1 MPSSRAD
8 RPVPSWQVISPLEVL
23 EEGTHIAVLYSDR
36 AERDA
41 HLIPYLSAAAR
52 VGKSSVCVASDEPED
67 LKHQVEGLVPGS
79 ADQLEVFGTDTTYLR
94 DGTFARAEM
103 TEWLES
109 CARAVPV
116 GSADRPSHIAGD
128 INWINRLESQDL
140 TELHAYEASLDAFA
154 SGCRHT
160 FACFYDASSLPA
172 SNLLSVFRTHRTV
185 VVGGVLW
192 ESPFYAGQTAPPVS
206 PRPARDDQPPTA
218 EATTCPA

>member
-8 RPVPSWQVISPLEVL
+8 QPIPPWQVISPLEVL

-67 LKHQVEGLVPGS
+67 LKRQVEDLVPGS
-79 ADQLEVFGTDTTYLR
+79 SDQLEVFGTDTTYLR
-94 DGTFARAEM
+94 DGKFACTEM

-109 CARAVPV
+109 FARAVPV

-128 INWINRLESQDL
+128 INWLSRLDSQDL
-140 TELHAYEASLDAFA
+140 TELNAYEASLDSFA

-160 FACFYDASSLPA
+160 FACFYEASSLPA
-172 SNLLSVFRTHRTV
+172 SNVLSVFRTHPQV
-185 VVGGVLW
+185 VVGGALW
-192 ESPFYAGQTAPPVS
+192 QSPFYAGQPAPQAAPGPTS
-206 PRPARDDQPPTA
+206 DDRPPTVA
-218 EATTCPA
+218 EATCPA

>member
-1 MPSSRAD
+1 VPSSRAD
-8 RPVPSWQVISPLEVL
+8 PPVPPWQVISPLEVL

-52 VGKSSVCVASDEPED
+52 VGKSGVCVASDAPED

-79 ADQLEVFGTDTTYLR
+79 SDQLEVFGTDTSYLR
-94 DGTFARAEM
+94 EGKFARAEM

-109 CARAVPV
+109 FARAVPV

-128 INWINRLESQDL
+128 INWLSRLDSQDH
-140 TELHAYEASLDAFA
+140 TELHTYEASLDSFA

-172 SNLLSVFRTHRTV
+172 SSIVGVFRTHRKV
-185 VVGGVLW
+185 VIGGVLW
-192 ESPFYAGQTAPPVS
+192 ESPFYAGQAAPPASV
-206 PRPARDDQPPTA
+206 RPPRDDQPPTA
-218 EATTCPA
+218 AATTCPA